1 MTDIVLRDGSTIA
14 VRPVGRGDEKAMFVF
29 LRGLSVASRALRFF
43 SAATSLEAQARRAVD
58 VDGTDA
64 YGLIAVSGDGGI
76 VGHAGYVRE
85 SADSAEVA
93 FAVADS
99 AQGRGLATTLLGH
112 LAAHVTTTAS
122 RRSPRSCC
130 PRTIG

>member
-14 VRPVGRGDEKAMFVF
+14 VRPLGRGDEEAMLVF

-58 VDGTDA
+58 VDGADA

-76 VGHAGYVRE
+76 VGHAARCGERGQRRGRVRR
-85 SADSAEVA
+85 
-93 FAVADS
+93 ADS

-112 LAAHVTTTAS
+112 LAAHAHDHGVATFTAT
-122 RRSPRSCC
+122 CC